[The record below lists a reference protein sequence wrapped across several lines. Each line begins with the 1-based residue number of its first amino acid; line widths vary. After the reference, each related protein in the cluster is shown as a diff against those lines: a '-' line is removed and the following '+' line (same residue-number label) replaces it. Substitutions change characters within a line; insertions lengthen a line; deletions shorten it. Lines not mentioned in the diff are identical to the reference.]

1 MNAQQ
6 FNKDFVK
13 EWFGTTK
20 GARWKVP
27 GSPDGRGGLNYLG
40 EDAAAY
46 KRIYEIKTKDDP
58 KSWADLIQLCKV
70 LNETPRTNWRRR
82 WLPGSILTAP

>member
-1 MNAQQ
+1 MVINGESWGIYDNVEQ

-27 GSPDGRGGLNYLG
+27 GSPGGHGSLTYLG
-40 EDAAAY
+40 DDPAAY
-46 KRIYEIKTKDDP
+46 KSIYTK
-58 KSWADLIQLCKV
+58 SR
-70 LNETPRTNWRRR
+70 PRTIRRFGR
-82 WLPGSILTAP
+82 PSSSSARS